1 MPVNAP
7 QRLPAFLFSVCLFSC
22 LLIFKIITSVVCLFC
37 VYIIVC
43 LSDINNPVLIIPFVC
58 KANIPL

>member
-22 LLIFKIITSVVCLFC
+22 LLVFKIITNVMFLFC
-37 VYIIVC
+37 VYIITMF
-43 LSDINNPVLIIPFVC
+43 I
-58 KANIPL
+58 

>member
-22 LLIFKIITSVVCLFC
+22 LLVFKIITNVVFLFY
-37 VYIIVC
+37 VYIITMF
-43 LSDINNPVLIIPFVC
+43 I
-58 KANIPL
+58 